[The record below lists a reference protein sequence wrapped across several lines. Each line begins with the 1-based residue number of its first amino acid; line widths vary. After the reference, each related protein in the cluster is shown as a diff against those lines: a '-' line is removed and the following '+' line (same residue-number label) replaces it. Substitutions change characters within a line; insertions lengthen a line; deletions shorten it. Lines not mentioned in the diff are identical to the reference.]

1 MRQTDYVEDS
11 VSLSPDMLAD
21 QSIADH
27 LHDQS
32 GLSPLLYNAD
42 LAPTSKMGRQ
52 WSAYSI
58 FALWANDVHNLGNYT
73 FAIGLFS
80 LGLGGWQVLLAFGF
94 GAVFLFLLLNLSGYM
109 GEKTGIPFPVMSR
122 IAFGTRGAQ
131 IPALLRGA
139 VAIAWFGIQTYLASL
154 VLQLA
159 LLAFYPALK
168 SFQTDNLLGLSSL
181 GWATFLLLWVIQL
194 LIVSYGMEMIRK
206 YEAVAGPVILMTFVA
221 LAGWILLRAKFSIA
235 WEMPH
240 ALSGTAMWMKI
251 LGAAALW
258 VAVYGTFILNF
269 CDFTREAKSRNS
281 IFWGNFWGIPVNMLL
296 FGGVV
301 VVLAGGQY
309 HIDGQIIASPADIVA
324 MIPDTF
330 LLVMATLSLLILTIG
345 VNLMANFVA
354 PTYALTNLMPQYM
367 NFRKAAFLSALIGLL
382 ILPWNLYNSP
392 LVIPIFLGGLGAL
405 LGPLFGIIMVDYWII
420 RKQNINI
427 PALYSNEIQSE
438 YHYMA
443 GSNPR
448 AIIALIVSGGIALG
462 LTFLPFFAVLRDF
475 SWFMAAGLA
484 GIIYFLIADRRGPF
498 TDVDGEKISVSPCH

>member
-1 MRQTDYVEDS
+1 MRQTDYIEDS
-11 VSLSPDMLAD
+11 GNLPAATPAD
-21 QSIADH
+21 QPVTNYLDG
-27 LHDQS
+27 QS
-32 GLSPLLYNAD
+32 GLSSRLYNAD
-42 LAPTSKMGRQ
+42 LAPTNKNGRQ

-58 FALWANDVHNLGNYT
+58 FALWANDVHNLGNYA

-80 LGLGGWQVLLAFGF
+80 LGLGGWQILLAFGF

-159 LLAFYPALK
+159 LIAIYPALK

-181 GWATFLLLWVIQL
+181 GWATFLLLWAIQL
-194 LIVSYGMEMIRK
+194 VIVSYGMEMIRK
-206 YEAVAGPVILMTFVA
+206 YEAIAGPVILMTFSA
-221 LAGWILLRAKFSIA
+221 LASWILVRAKFSIA
-235 WEMPH
+235 WEMSH
-240 ALSGTAMWMKI
+240 ALSGTDMWIKI

-258 VAVYGTFILNF
+258 VSVYGTFILNF
-269 CDFTREAKSRNS
+269 CDFTRAAQSRNS
-281 IFWGNFWGIPVNMLL
+281 IFWGNFWGIPINMLL
-296 FGGVV
+296 FGGIV
-301 VVLAGGQY
+301 VVLTGGQY
-309 HIDGQIIASPADIVA
+309 HIDGHIIASPADIVA
-324 MIPDTF
+324 MIPNTF
-330 LLVMATLSLLILTIG
+330 LLVLATLSLLILTVG

-354 PTYALTNLMPQYM
+354 PTYALTNLMPKYM
-367 NFRKAAFLSALIGLL
+367 NFRKAAILSALIGLL

-420 RKQNINI
+420 RKQKINI
-427 PALYSNEIQSE
+427 PALYSDDAQSE

-448 AIIALIVSGGIALG
+448 AIIALMISGGLALG
-462 LTFLPFFAVLRDF
+462 LTFLPLFAVFRDF
-475 SWFMAAGLA
+475 SWFMAAGL
-484 GIIYFLIADRRGPF
+484 GGMIYFLIADRRGPF
-498 TDVDGEKISVSPCH
+498 TDVDGEKISVPACH

>member
-1 MRQTDYVEDS
+1 MRQTDYIEDTGNFPAVILTDQS
-11 VSLSPDMLAD
+11 VS
-21 QSIADH
+21 DH
-27 LHDQS
+27 LHGQP
-32 GLSPLLYNAD
+32 GLSPRLYNAD
-42 LAPTSKMGRQ
+42 LAPISKNGRQ

-58 FALWANDVHNLGNYT
+58 FALWANDVHNLGNYA

-94 GAVFLFLLLNLSGYM
+94 GSVFLFLLLNLSGYM

-159 LLAFYPALK
+159 LLALYPALK
-168 SFQTDNLLGLSSL
+168 SFQADNLLGLSSL

-194 LIVSYGMEMIRK
+194 VIVSYGMEMIRK
-206 YEAVAGPVILMTFVA
+206 YEAIAGPVILMTFVA
-221 LAGWILLRAKFSIA
+221 LAGWILMRANFSIA
-235 WEMPH
+235 WDMRH
-240 ALSGTAMWMKI
+240 ALSGTDMWIKI
-251 LGAAALW
+251 IGAAALW
-258 VAVYGTFILNF
+258 VTVYGTFILNF
-269 CDFTREAKSRNS
+269 CDFTRGAQSRNS

-296 FGGVV
+296 FGGIV
-301 VVLAGGQY
+301 VVLSGGQY
-309 HIDGQIIASPADIVA
+309 HIDGHIIASPADIVA

-330 LLVMATLSLLILTIG
+330 LLVLATLSLLVLTIG

-354 PTYALTNLMPQYM
+354 PTYALTNLMPKYM
-367 NFRKAAFLSALIGLL
+367 NFRKAAILSALIGLF

-420 RKQNINI
+420 RKQKINI
-427 PALYSNEIQSE
+427 PALYSDDVRGE

-448 AIIALIVSGGIALG
+448 AMIALLVSGGIALG

-498 TDVDGEKISVSPCH
+498 TDVDGETIAVLAGH